1 MLTIEQVNSLII
13 ELNRRLCEVAKLLGN
28 DNVFINGTYTRY
40 KNEYNMLMKLTNNLY
55 NLKLLY
61 TSNTPQEKFNSIRR
75 FIKTTASKDLY
86 EFYLDNNDSFIL

>member
-1 MLTIEQVNSLII
+1 
-13 ELNRRLCEVAKLLGN
+13 
-28 DNVFINGTYTRY
+28 
-40 KNEYNMLMKLTNNLY
+40 MLMKLTNNLY

-86 EFYLDNNDSFIL
+86 EFYLDNNDSFTL